1 MKKFKNNLLALLFA
15 TSIISCSA
23 QIKTNED
30 QNFKSSDDLKITMTE
45 VTYDSELEHFIF
57 DIKVKGKAGNSVPQA
72 VGGLNGAYAVV
83 NWYVVNAIKN
93 SKGDSHN

>member
-30 QNFKSSDDLKITMTE
+30 QNFKSSDDLKITTTE
-45 VTYDSELEHFIF
+45 VTYDSELEHFVFNIQ
-57 DIKVKGKAGNSVPQA
+57 VEGKAG
-72 VGGLNGAYAVV
+72 GGPSSGGE
-83 NWYVVNAIKN
+83 
-93 SKGDSHN
+93 KGSRRQR